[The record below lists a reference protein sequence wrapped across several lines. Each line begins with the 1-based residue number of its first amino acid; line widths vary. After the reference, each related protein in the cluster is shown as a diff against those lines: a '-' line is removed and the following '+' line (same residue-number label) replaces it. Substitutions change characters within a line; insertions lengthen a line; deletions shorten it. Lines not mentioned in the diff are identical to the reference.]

1 MLFYRKKLLLAI
13 LEAFNGSVDRLK
25 FQKYLFLVSELQKKK
40 SYNFIPYKYG
50 CFSFESYNDKRGL
63 TISGYLEDSDRWILK
78 KNHGFLSQIDA
89 RDEECILTVKKEYG
103 RLSEKTLINKI
114 YSNYPYYAINSK
126 IVHQINLT
134 PKEKREISHKKL
146 KQKERCLFT
155 IGYEGRSID
164 EYLNILIENNIKVL
178 CDVRKNPFSRKY
190 GFSKQSLQKKI
201 TELGMEYLHIPEL
214 GIDLKWRKNLN
225 TKQDYKKLFFIYEKD
240 TLPLKENQLQEI
252 LKNLNEK
259 KRIALTC
266 FEAESSLCH
275 RHCVSTKLN
284 QLDKSTKVKH
294 L

>member
-1 MLFYRKKLLLAI
+1 MLFYRRKLLLAI

-25 FQKYLFLVSELQKKK
+25 FQKYLFLISELQEKK

-63 TISGYLEDSDRWILK
+63 TVSGYLEDSDQWILK
-78 KNHGFLSQIDA
+78 KNDGFLSQIDA
-89 RDEECILTVKKEYG
+89 QDKKYIFTVKKEYG
-103 RLSEKTLINKI
+103 RLSKKALLNKI
-114 YSNYPYYAINSK
+114 YSNYPYYAINSE
-126 IVHQINLT
+126 IVDQTDLT
-134 PKEKREISHKKL
+134 PEEILHKKP

-190 GFSKQSLQKKI
+190 GFSKQFLQNKI
-201 TELGMEYLHIPEL
+201 TDLGIQYLHIPEL
-214 GIDLKWRKNLN
+214 GIDSKWRKNLN
-225 TKQDYKKLFFIYEKD
+225 TKQDYKKLFSIYEKD
-240 TLPLKENQLQEI
+240 TLALKENQLQGI
-252 LKNLNEK
+252 LKNLNKK

-284 QLDKSTKVKH
+284 QLDNSVKVKH